1 MELLTEQTPKEN
13 NAADG
18 DVMIHSVT
26 GKVEPYKA
34 YGQAGQATKG
44 YFVAKQCFD
53 FLSSLCASVILII
66 PILIIMLII
75 ISKDFGNPFYV
86 QKRIGKD
93 GKEISV
99 WKFRSMVKDA
109 DNLEKML
116 TDEQLVEYK
125 KEYKLKDDPRLLGY
139 KKPGDGSKCFGA
151 KLRRMS
157 LDELPQILINIC
169 LKRNMSVIGPR
180 PLLADELEKHYSKDE
195 QKQITSIKPGL
206 TGYWQAYARNNSTYE
221 SGERQKME
229 LYYIENI
236 SVMLD
241 IKILAQ
247 TVVSVVKKNG
257 AV

>member
-1 MELLTEQTPKEN
+1 MESFIEKTQRQEQEI
-13 NAADG
+13 DG
-18 DVMIHSVT
+18 DLTYGMAVGAES
-26 GKVEPYKA
+26 YKA
-34 YGQAGQATKG
+34 YGQAKQVAKG
-44 YFVAKQCFD
+44 YLAAKQCFD
-53 FLSSLCASVILII
+53 FLSSLCMSVILII
-66 PILIIMLII
+66 PIMIIMLII

-99 WKFRSMVKDA
+99 WKFRSMIKDA

-116 TDEQLVEYK
+116 TDEQLAEYK

-151 KLRRMS
+151 RLRRMS
-157 LDELPQILINIC
+157 LDELPQIPINIC

-180 PLLADELEKHYSKDE
+180 PLLKDELEKYYSEDE
-195 QKQITSIKPGL
+195 QKRITSIKPGL
-206 TGYWQAYARNNSTYE
+206 TGYWQAYARNDSTYE

-229 LYYIENI
+229 LYYIKNM
-236 SVMLD
+236 SAVLD
-241 IKILAQ
+241 IKTLAQ
-247 TVVSVVKKNG
+247 TVVSVVKKRG